1 MFAMIPKSIYEWI
14 YILLQSLEVAN
25 GGYVKLLQRGFVP
38 KNEIMLHPSQ
48 YPWIFIE
55 DGGTTP
61 PVSHKT
67 LVFTYE
73 YTVNIIA
80 MTLADKGD
88 MEDMVFSHV
97 LTNVNKGIGDIRADL
112 GALFWSH
119 KKGGIGVAGV
129 RDFAI
134 GRTGTPNLGHVT
146 PLLINPFIR
155 GIQMD
160 LIFQC
165 EERLS

>member
-1 MFAMIPKSIYEWI
+1 MFSTIPKAIYERI
-14 YILLQSLEVAN
+14 YTLLQDSSLS
-25 GGYVKLLQRGFVP
+25 YVKLLQRGFVP
-38 KNEIMLHPSQ
+38 KNENMLHPSQ
-48 YPWIFIE
+48 YPWLFIE

-61 PVSHKT
+61 PEPYRSLT
-67 LVFTYE
+67 FAYE
-73 YTVNIIA
+73 YTVSIVA

-88 MEDMVFSHV
+88 MENMVFSNG

-112 GALFWSH
+112 GLLFWGH
-119 KKGGIGVAGV
+119 KKGGIGVVGV
-129 RDFAI
+129 RDFMF
-134 GRTGTPNLGHVT
+134 GRTGSPNLGHVT

-165 EERLS
+165 EEKLP

>member
-1 MFAMIPKSIYEWI
+1 MFSAIPKTIYERI

-38 KNEIMLHPSQ
+38 KNENMLHPSQ

-61 PVSHKT
+61 PEPYRT
-67 LVFTYE
+67 FVFTYE
-73 YTVNIIA
+73 YMVNIVA

-88 MEDMVFSHV
+88 MEDMVYSHGF
-97 LTNVNKGIGDIRADL
+97 TNINKGIGDIRADL
-112 GALFWSH
+112 GALFWGY

-129 RDFAI
+129 RDFTI
-134 GRTGTPNLGHVT
+134 GRTGNPNLGHVT

-165 EERLS
+165 EEKLT